1 MLLLYFLTSEYDSR
15 KILLKESYHSDA
27 KPSPLKKAACFPFSF
42 YFVSFIHLSELRK
55 NMCFVLFEYMGKEKS
70 AVSLDVWGDSL
81 LNLKSVMILRFIFS
95 DFSFFTSWWAEFLP
109 SFQFL
114 STRVNNI
121 IWIAI
126 KESVIVPDNIW
137 YITYIVRYSFYN
149 QFW

>member
-1 MLLLYFLTSEYDSR
+1 MIVEKFFWRNPITQMPSQAHLKKRLVFPFHFILFPLLTSQSWE
-15 KILLKESYHSDA
+15 
-27 KPSPLKKAACFPFSF
+27 
-42 YFVSFIHLSELRK
+42 K
-55 NMCFVLFEYMGKEKS
+55 NMCFLLFEYMGKEKS

-81 LNLKSVMILRFIFS
+81 LNLKSVMILRFLFS